1 MADVIVKKLK
11 YLFCIADRAQSE
23 RPKIA
28 KSYIT
33 LGASFHLLFSLSA
46 LYFWLCTESTTY
58 TAAAHSQKPLFQTVV
73 YTATM
78 PFSLLFP
85 ALFFK
90 SLSKAVLLPNTL
102 LFLYILEILCHW
114 LLLKSSSMPLH
125 FFCLGRLSKLFTF
138 LGGWKASSV

>member
-1 MADVIVKKLK
+1 MKKLK

-33 LGASFHLLFSLSA
+33 LGASFHLLLSLCSLLLALYREYNIHSSRPLQKASLSDGC
-46 LYFWLCTESTTY
+46 LYSNH
-58 TAAAHSQKPLFQTVV
+58 A
-73 YTATM
+73 
-78 PFSLLFP
+78 FSLLFP

-90 SLSKAVLLPNTL
+90 SLSEAVLLPNTL